1 MSASWQAD
9 FGSSKTACKFLIP
22 LLQHFNAMLSVQI
35 HLVLFYMLFLSLHL
49 PLAQAQLLREVSKE
63 TRIIQ
68 SDTTQSGDTT
78 AVVQTVEVRQR
89 FVRTSPPPA
98 FLYEI
103 RPNLSIVQATFSNW
117 VGGGVNAVAWSSGLH
132 VLLRY
137 RKGVWLWETRF
148 LGEFGQTLIDGS
160 FRKTNDILDIT
171 TFLKYQIGTWL
182 SPQFSASLRTQ
193 FADGIDFSQPS
204 APQISAFFDPAY
216 SVQSL
221 GLAFAMSDSLRISLG
236 LAAREIFTS
245 RFPNFADDRT
255 TPEIERINIRAGV
268 ELLATWLVEV
278 FKGATFRTHT
288 QLFAPF
294 ARLGALEVS
303 QKLTFFLNFNSFLD
317 TRLTII
323 LLYQEN
329 ISKQLQLQQTLE
341 LAVSFKISNQ

>member
-1 MSASWQAD
+1 
-9 FGSSKTACKFLIP
+9 
-22 LLQHFNAMLSVQI
+22 MLFVQI
-35 HLVLFYMLFLSLHL
+35 RFVLFPTVPACMLFFVLHL
-49 PLAQAQLLREVSKE
+49 QLAQAQPLREVSKA
-63 TRIIQ
+63 TRTLQ

-78 AVVQTVEVRQR
+78 IVIQTVEVRQR
-89 FVRTSPPPA
+89 LVRASPLPS
-98 FLYEI
+98 FIYEI

-117 VGGGVNAVAWSSGLH
+117 VGGGVNAVAWSSGLN

-137 RKGVWLWETRF
+137 REGPWLWETRF
-148 LGEFGQTLIDGS
+148 LGEFGQTLVEGS
-160 FRKTNDILDIT
+160 FRKTNDILDLS
-171 TFLKYQIGTWL
+171 TFVKYHIGAWL
-182 SPQFSASLRTQ
+182 APQFSASLRTQ

-204 APQISAFFDPAY
+204 LPQISAFFDPAY

-278 FKGATFRTHT
+278 FKGATFRTRT